1 MSNILIQLED
11 YDGNKLFPLT
21 PSASSFF
28 TDVECKN
35 AFISKMNE
43 KAASLG
49 MSSTTWIN
57 PSGLGE
63 SGNYSKTSVRDL
75 ARMMIEALSYNRLL
89 KIWNK
94 SKYSVRVKNKSDISI
109 TTSVTSPS
117 LENYYP
123 ILGGKTGGG
132 DGHLALV
139 IATVVENI
147 PVVGAISEVSTG
159 NPDDRFVAMK
169 QLFDAVKVKIQG
181 GTPSQRAVTVAN
193 CACAYLVP
201 NYNTATVEDS
211 NLLSC
216 LYEQNADK
224 ATIPMSTT
232 KVMTIITALDYIYDI
247 HVPVIIKP
255 LDVERTQGTSGS
267 IFSVGD
273 IVSLE
278 DLMYAAMLLSS
289 NQAAN
294 AIARYA
300 GQKILAESNF
310 INI

>member
-11 YDGNKLFPLT
+11 YDGNKLFPLA

-49 MSSTTWIN
+49 MSNTTLIN

-63 SGNYSKTSVRDL
+63 SGNYSRTSVRDL

-132 DGHLALV
+132 DGYLTLV

-147 PVVGAISEVSTG
+147 PVVGAISEVSTE
-159 NPDDRFVAMK
+159 NPTDRFVAMK

-224 ATIPMSTT
+224 VTIPMSTT

-310 INI
+310 IHI

>member
-11 YDGNKLFPLT
+11 DNGNKLFPLT

-28 TDVECKN
+28 TDVECKT

-49 MSSTTWIN
+49 MSNTTWIN
-57 PSGLGE
+57 PSGLEE
-63 SGNYSKTSVRDL
+63 SGNYSRTSVRDL

-132 DGHLALV
+132 DGNLALV

-147 PVVGAISEVSTG
+147 PVVGAISEVLTG
-159 NPDDRFVAMK
+159 NTTDRFVAMK

-181 GTPSQRAVTVAN
+181 GTPSQNAVTVAN

-224 ATIPMSTT
+224 VTTPMSTT
-232 KVMTIITALDYIYDI
+232 KVMTIITALDYICDI
-247 HVPVIIKP
+247 HVPVVIKP
-255 LDVERTQGTSGS
+255 LDVEGTHGTSGS

-310 INI
+310 IHI

>member
-11 YDGNKLFPLT
+11 NDGNKLFPLT

-28 TDVECKN
+28 TDVECKT

-49 MSSTTWIN
+49 MSNTTWIN

-94 SKYSVRVKNKSDISI
+94 PKYSVRVKNKSDISI

-132 DGHLALV
+132 DGYLALV

-159 NPDDRFVAMK
+159 NTTDRFVAMK

-224 ATIPMSTT
+224 VTTPMSTT

-278 DLMYAAMLLSS
+278 DLMYAAMLPSS

-310 INI
+310 IHI

>member
-1 MSNILIQLED
+1 MGNILIQLED
-11 YDGNKLFPLT
+11 NYGNNLFPLT
-21 PSASSFF
+21 PAASSFF
-28 TDVECKN
+28 TDAECKN
-35 AFISKMNE
+35 AFISAMNK

-63 SGNYSKTSVRDL
+63 SGNYSRTSVRDL

-89 KIWNK
+89 KVWNK
-94 SKYSVRVKNKSDISI
+94 SKYSVRVKNKSNISI

-132 DGHLALV
+132 DGYLTLV
-139 IATVVENI
+139 IATIVENV
-147 PVVGAISEVSTG
+147 PVVGAIAEVSTR
-159 NPDDRFVAMK
+159 NPTDRFVAMK
-169 QLFDAVKVKIQG
+169 QLFDAVKIKIQG
-181 GTPSQRAVTVAN
+181 GTTSQSAVTIAN

-224 ATIPMSTT
+224 VTTPMSTT
-232 KVMTIITALDYIYDI
+232 KVMTVITALDYIYDI
-247 HVPVIIKP
+247 HVPVMIKP
-255 LDVERTQGTSGS
+255 LDVESTQGTSGS

-278 DLMYAAMLLSS
+278 DLMYAAMLPSS

-300 GQKILAESNF
+300 GQKILAEYNF
-310 INI
+310 IHI

>member
-11 YDGNKLFPLT
+11 DNGNKLFPLT

-28 TDVECKN
+28 TDVECKT

-49 MSSTTWIN
+49 MSNTTWIN

-63 SGNYSKTSVRDL
+63 SGNYSRTSVRDL

-132 DGHLALV
+132 DGNLALV
-139 IATVVENI
+139 IVTVVENI

-159 NPDDRFVAMK
+159 NPNDRFVAMK

-224 ATIPMSTT
+224 VTIPMSTT

-273 IVSLE
+273 IVSFE
-278 DLMYAAMLLSS
+278 DLMYAAMLSSS

-310 INI
+310 IHI

>member
-28 TDVECKN
+28 TAVECKN

-49 MSSTTWIN
+49 MSNTTWIN

-63 SGNYSKTSVRDL
+63 SGNYSRTSVRDL

-132 DGHLALV
+132 DGYLTLV

-159 NPDDRFVAMK
+159 NPTDRFVAMK

-181 GTPSQRAVTVAN
+181 GTPSQHAVTIAN

-224 ATIPMSTT
+224 VTIPMSTT

-278 DLMYAAMLLSS
+278 DLMYAAMLPSS

>member
-1 MSNILIQLED
+1 MSNTLIQLED
-11 YDGNKLFPLT
+11 NYGNKLFPLT
-21 PSASSFF
+21 PATSSFF

-35 AFISKMNE
+35 AFIGAMNK

-49 MSSTTWIN
+49 MSNTTWIN

-63 SGNYSKTSVRDL
+63 RGNYSKTSVRDL
-75 ARMMIEALSYNRLL
+75 TRMMIEALSYNRLL

-94 SKYSVRVKNKSDISI
+94 PKYSVRVKNKSNINI

-132 DGHLALV
+132 DGYLALV
-139 IATVVENI
+139 IATIVENV
-147 PVVGAISEVSTG
+147 PVVGAIAEVSTR
-159 NPDDRFVAMK
+159 NPTDRFVAMK

-181 GTPSQRAVTVAN
+181 GTPSQSAVTIAN

-224 ATIPMSTT
+224 VTTPMSTT
-232 KVMTIITALDYIYDI
+232 KVMTVITALDYIYDI
-247 HVPVIIKP
+247 HVPVMIKP
-255 LDVERTQGTSGS
+255 LDVESTQGTSGS

-278 DLMYAAMLLSS
+278 DLMYAAMLPSS

-300 GQKILAESNF
+300 GQKILAEYNF
-310 INI
+310 IHI

>member
-11 YDGNKLFPLT
+11 NDGNKLFPLT

-28 TDVECKN
+28 TDVECKT
-35 AFISKMNE
+35 AVISKMNE

-49 MSSTTWIN
+49 MSNTTWIN

-63 SGNYSKTSVRDL
+63 SGNYSRTSVRDL

-132 DGHLALV
+132 DGYLALV

-159 NPDDRFVAMK
+159 NPTDRFVAMK

-181 GTPSQRAVTVAN
+181 GTPSQHAVTIAN

-224 ATIPMSTT
+224 VTTPMSTT
-232 KVMTIITALDYIYDI
+232 KIMTIITALDYIYDI
-247 HVPVIIKP
+247 HVPIIIKP
-255 LDVERTQGTSGS
+255 LDVEGTQGTSGS

-278 DLMYAAMLLSS
+278 DLMYAAMLPSS

-310 INI
+310 IHI

>member
-49 MSSTTWIN
+49 MSNTTWIN

-63 SGNYSKTSVRDL
+63 SGNYSRTSVRDL

-132 DGHLALV
+132 NGYLTLV

-159 NPDDRFVAMK
+159 NPTDRFVAMK

-224 ATIPMSTT
+224 VTIPMSTT

-255 LDVERTQGTSGS
+255 LDVEGTQGTSGS

-310 INI
+310 IHI

>member
-28 TDVECKN
+28 TDVECKT

-49 MSSTTWIN
+49 MSNTTWIN

-63 SGNYSKTSVRDL
+63 SGNYSRTSVRDL
-75 ARMMIEALSYNRLL
+75 ARMMIEALSYNKLL

-132 DGHLALV
+132 DGNLALV

-159 NPDDRFVAMK
+159 NPNDRFVAMK

-201 NYNTATVEDS
+201 NYNTATVKDS

-224 ATIPMSTT
+224 VTIPMSTT

-247 HVPVIIKP
+247 HAPVIIKP

-278 DLMYAAMLLSS
+278 DLMYAAMLPSS